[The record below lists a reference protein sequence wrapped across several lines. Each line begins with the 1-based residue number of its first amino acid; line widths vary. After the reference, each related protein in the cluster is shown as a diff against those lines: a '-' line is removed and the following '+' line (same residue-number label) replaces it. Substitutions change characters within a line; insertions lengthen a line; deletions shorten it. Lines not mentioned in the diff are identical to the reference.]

1 LRHAIKDGQ
10 IQEVDEQE
18 IDVEL
23 RSPSRLWSTHTNSIP
38 MPSSVQV
45 PRIFYGGRFFNQA
58 VPLANPEAALVQNLD
73 EESGQSFDRLLGEK
87 LGAIRARARSRVL
100 EVDQDHIRVQDLET
114 GEERDMPLYN
124 RMPFNRFTALTQT
137 PLVEVGQEV
146 EPDQVLARS
155 NFTDDRGE
163 LAMTVNARIG
173 LVPYKG
179 WSMDDA
185 VVISQGM
192 ADKLTSVQTYLEEQE
207 WDGNMKGGKRHF
219 TSLFPTAFKK
229 EVLENLDDEGV
240 AKVGTTL
247 QPGDPYILATRP
259 RMFSSQVGSMG
270 RMTRAMQQTRSDGS
284 RIWDGDQ
291 PGEVVDVARTKNGV
305 KVMIETR
312 TPAQVGDKIVLR
324 AGAKGVISK
333 ILSDEQVP
341 RTVDGEPLELLL
353 NPLSLPSRSNSQ
365 TIYEMLLGKIAKKRG
380 EPLAVPA
387 FTKPGEAWH
396 DLVQRMLDEEGI
408 PDKEEVFDPT
418 EQRKLENPI
427 TVGYAPVLKLQ
438 HMASKKISA
447 RGQGSYDAE
456 AQPLKGGSESAQCFA
471 PKQQVQTLHGA
482 MRIGSICD
490 KRKRVQ
496 VLSWDETTD
505 QWVYRPVTDWFVRK
519 AHISELVTVKYSA
532 VCNSDEERTQNHACM
547 RVTKGH
553 VVYTPEGPKQVAD
566 LNPGDEILTP
576 GPVMTDDQ
584 WDFLVGTMLGDGYA
598 HPNMR
603 HIRIEHTAWQY
614 KYLDWKQSILSGLG
628 AVTYTGHTHVLDG
641 KTHKSG
647 SVCVYQH
654 DVWDKTRKAFYNAEG
669 VKTITQGII
678 GQINEKSLAVW
689 FLDDGYCAYSPSR
702 NKFCV
707 NLATCGFQES
717 EVVPLC
723 ARVNEILGTQ
733 MRVVKTHKGKY
744 FMIQSEKRADAEAF
758 ARLTARYI
766 PLDNIPKSKTLVRKF
781 AEEYQREQDPYQ
793 WDTCNRLGRV
803 PVVIK
808 SITPYTHDK
817 PGVEFINVY
826 DITIDKTHNY
836 VASGISVS
844 NSKRLSN
851 LEISAL
857 MSSGAYANL
866 REASTVRGTR
876 NDEFWKAIRSGHT
889 PPTPG
894 SPFVWD
900 KFQALLQGSGYLAR
914 DLGQGKMRLGP
925 FTDQRLKELRPMTL
939 KSGESVNPAT
949 LEPVAGGLFDPV
961 LVGGGRWGQIELQEP
976 VPNPAFEK
984 QIAQLLGI
992 RQADVRR
999 VVAGEVELDEVR
1011 K

>member
-1 LRHAIKDGQ
+1 VRQAVKDGQ

-23 RSPSRLWSTHTNSIP
+23 RNPSRLWSTHTNSIP
-38 MPSSVQV
+38 MPSAVQV

-58 VPLANPEAALVQNLD
+58 VPLDKPEAAWVQNLD
-73 EESGQSFDRLLGEK
+73 PESGQSFDRLLGEK
-87 LGAIRARARSRVL
+87 LGAVRSRARARVM
-100 EVDQDHIRVQDLET
+100 EVDTDHIRVQDLET
-114 GEERDMPLYN
+114 GEEQDLPLYN

-137 PLVEVGQEV
+137 PLVEPGQEV
-146 EPDQVLARS
+146 EADQVLARS
-155 NFTDDRGE
+155 NFTDDRGD

-192 ADKLTSVQTYLEEQE
+192 ANKLTSVQTYLEEQE
-207 WDGNMKGGKRHF
+207 WDGNTKGGKRHF
-219 TSLFPTAFKK
+219 TSLFPTAYKK
-229 EVLENLDDEGV
+229 EVLEKLDDEGV
-240 AKVGTTL
+240 AKVGTIL
-247 QPGDPYILATRP
+247 HPGDPYILATRP

-284 RIWDGDQ
+284 RTWDGEQ
-291 PGEVVDVARTKNGV
+291 PGEVVDVARTRNGV

-324 AGAKGVISK
+324 AGQKGVISK

-341 RTVDGEPLELLL
+341 RTVDGEPLEVLL
-353 NPLSLPSRSNSQ
+353 NPLGLPSRANSQ
-365 TIYEMLLGKIAKKRG
+365 AIYEMLLGKIAKKRG
-380 EPLAVPA
+380 EPIAVPA

-396 DLVQRMLDEEGI
+396 ELVQRMLDEEGI

-447 RGQGSYDAE
+447 RGQGSYDQDGA
-456 AQPLKGGSESAQCFA
+456 PLKGGSDSAQ
-471 PKQQVQTLHGA
+471 
-482 MRIGSICD
+482 
-490 KRKRVQ
+490 
-496 VLSWDETTD
+496 
-505 QWVYRPVTDWFVRK
+505 
-519 AHISELVTVKYSA
+519 
-532 VCNSDEERTQNHACM
+532 
-547 RVTKGH
+547 
-553 VVYTPEGPKQVAD
+553 
-566 LNPGDEILTP
+566 
-576 GPVMTDDQ
+576 
-584 WDFLVGTMLGDGYA
+584 
-598 HPNMR
+598 
-603 HIRIEHTAWQY
+603 
-614 KYLDWKQSILSGLG
+614 
-628 AVTYTGHTHVLDG
+628 
-641 KTHKSG
+641 
-647 SVCVYQH
+647 
-654 DVWDKTRKAFYNAEG
+654 
-669 VKTITQGII
+669 
-678 GQINEKSLAVW
+678 
-689 FLDDGYCAYSPSR
+689 
-702 NKFCV
+702 
-707 NLATCGFQES
+707 
-717 EVVPLC
+717 
-723 ARVNEILGTQ
+723 
-733 MRVVKTHKGKY
+733 
-744 FMIQSEKRADAEAF
+744 
-758 ARLTARYI
+758 
-766 PLDNIPKSKTLVRKF
+766 
-781 AEEYQREQDPYQ
+781 
-793 WDTCNRLGRV
+793 
-803 PVVIK
+803 
-808 SITPYTHDK
+808 
-817 PGVEFINVY
+817 
-826 DITIDKTHNY
+826 
-836 VASGISVS
+836 
-844 NSKRLSN
+844 SKRLSN

-876 NDEFWKAIRSGHT
+876 NDEFWKAIRSGHP

-925 FTDQRLKELRPMTL
+925 FTDARLQELRPMTL
-939 KSGESVNPAT
+939 KSGDSVDPHT

-999 VVAGEVELDEVR
+999 VVAGEVDLDEVR